1 MAVIPSLWIMK
12 ALISV
17 CNCLTW
23 RVAFVTLLNSFMF
36 MPPILPVFGQVLASS
51 IPSVVNT
58 IGGLKQNSINI
69 ANNWRVLQAQQDFS
83 RQMANEER
91 AYNTPQNQLQLAI
104 QAGLNPNF
112 LQNGAGF
119 VPTSQAPVPS
129 EPNMNQPNPF
139 ALQMDSPSQATLA
152 NSQTG
157 YNKSLKQTEDDLRKG
172 KVDSLYMDI
181 DLKKVQK
188 NLTNEEVS
196 FTAKRILA
204 LDKQMGLFDKQMDLL
219 RSQRWLTDAQTSWY
233 DTQTRYKP
241 YEYTL
246 AFKQAMQN
254 IAESRS
260 RSALNYRSMS
270 LIDAN
275 IGQIKAFT
283 RSLILG
289 NKFQDQTFKFRLG
302 QEKNKW
308 FLLHYQQGYQRKVND
323 KFTFD
328 FSKQVEWYDVNQGFK
343 LASQIFGA
351 INQGLST
358 YEHVLDI
365 KDRDFHK
372 ATELMRSVPFVGAGG
387 SPSPTVQS
395 TYAGWNPS
403 F

>member
-1 MAVIPSLWIMK
+1 MATSPSVPVI
-12 ALISV
+12 
-17 CNCLTW
+17 
-23 RVAFVTLLNSFMF
+23 
-36 MPPILPVFGQVLASS
+36 GQVAASS
-51 IPSVVNT
+51 LPSIINT
-58 IGGLKQNSINI
+58 FGGLMQNDTNI
-69 ANNWRVLQAQQDFS
+69 ANNWKVMQAQQDFS
-83 RQMANEER
+83 RQMAAEER
-91 AYNTPQNQLQLAI
+91 AYNAPQHQLELAI

-129 EPNMNQPNPF
+129 PPNMNQPNPF

-152 NSQTG
+152 NSQSN

-172 KVDSLYMDI
+172 KVDSLFMDI

-241 YEYTL
+241 YEYSL

-254 IAESRS
+254 IAESKS
-260 RSALNYRSMS
+260 RSAVNYKTLN

-275 IGQIKAFT
+275 IGQIQAFT
-283 RSLILG
+283 KSLILG
-289 NKFQDQTFKFRLG
+289 NKFQAQTFKFRLG

-308 FLLHYQQGYQRKVND
+308 YLLHYQQGYQRKVND

-328 FSKQVEWYDVNQGFK
+328 FSKQVEWYDVNQAFK
-343 LASQIFGA
+343 LTSQIFGA

-358 YEHVLDI
+358 YEHVMDI
-365 KDRDFHK
+365 KERGYHNL
-372 ATELMRSVPFVGAGG
+372 TEGLRSLPVIG
-387 SPSPTVQS
+387 SGVSSPTVQS

>member
-1 MAVIPSLWIMK
+1 MK
-12 ALISV
+12 VLILV
-17 CNCLTW
+17 CKCLIW
-23 RVAFVTLLNSFMF
+23 SVAFATLLNSLML
-36 MPPILPVFGQVLASS
+36 MPPISPVVGQVLASS

-58 IGGLKQNSINI
+58 LGGLKQNSINI
-69 ANNWRVLQAQQDFS
+69 ANNWRMLNAQQDFS
-83 RQMANEER
+83 RQMATEER
-91 AYNTPQNQLQLAI
+91 AYNAPQHQLELAM

-129 EPNMNQPNPF
+129 APNMNQDNPYS
-139 ALQMDSPSQATLA
+139 LQMDSPSQSMLA
-152 NSQTG
+152 NSQTN

-233 DTQTRYKP
+233 DTQTMYKP
-241 YEYTL
+241 YEYSL

-254 IAESRS
+254 IAESKS
-260 RSALNYRSMS
+260 RSAVNYKTLN

-275 IGQIKAFT
+275 IGQIKAMT
-283 RSLILG
+283 KSLLLG
-289 NKFQDQTFKFRLG
+289 NKFQEQTFKFRLG

-308 FLLHYQQGYQRKVND
+308 YLLHYQQGFQSMTNRK
-323 KFTFD
+323 FAFD
-328 FSKQVEWYDVNQGFK
+328 FSKQIEWYDVNQAFK
-343 LASQIFGA
+343 LTSQIFGA

-358 YEHVLDI
+358 YEHALDI
-365 KDRDFHK
+365 KERGFHNM
-372 ATELMRSVPFVGAGG
+372 TELMRSVPVVGSGG
-387 SPSPTVQS
+387 SSPTVQS